1 MNAIFCIYNQYII
14 GIDGKLPSQVIPEL
28 GKEKAVKADMAMFK
42 HITKDAIVVMGRKT
56 WESLDCKPLP
66 GRKMN
71 IIITS
76 TPEELSKKYPL
87 WKFKDPVNFLTKEQ
101 FNRLYADNPNV
112 WIIGG
117 HKLLEEYI
125 PRCEQ
130 VYINEIMANTK
141 VFPLEDIS
149 TDRILIFDYSDLIQL
164 LKENNFIPEG
174 SGRWPLMAKQCL
186 YSRENATLFCYHFY
200 KCYLNGWD
208 NERKFV

>member
-1 MNAIFCIYNQYII
+1 MNAIFCLYNQYII

-56 WESLDCKPLP
+56 WESLGCKPLP

-76 TPEELSKKYPL
+76 TPDELTKQYPL
-87 WKFKDPVNFLTKEQ
+87 RKFKDPINFLTKEQ
-101 FNRLYADNPNV
+101 FNRFYADEPNV

-117 HKLLEEYI
+117 RKLLEEYI

-130 VYINEIMANTK
+130 VYINEIMTNSK
-141 VFPLEDIS
+141 VFPLKDIS
-149 TDRILIFDYSDLIQL
+149 VNQITNFDYSDLIEL

-174 SGRWPLMAKQCL
+174 SDRWPLMAKRCL
-186 YSRENATLFCYHFY
+186 YARENATLFCYHFY

>member
-1 MNAIFCIYNQYII
+1 MNAIFCLYNQYII
-14 GIDGKLPSQVIPEL
+14 GIDDKLPSQVIPEL
-28 GKEKAVKADMAMFK
+28 GKERAVKADMAMFK

-56 WESLDCKPLP
+56 WESLDCKPLS

-76 TPEELSKKYPL
+76 TPEELSKQYPL

-101 FNRLYADNPNV
+101 FDRFYADNPDV

-117 HKLLEEYI
+117 RKLLEEYI

-130 VYINEIMANTK
+130 VYINEIMANSK
-141 VFPLEDIS
+141 VFPLGNIS
-149 TDRILIFDYSDLIQL
+149 TSQITSFDYSDLIQL

-174 SGRWPLMAKQCL
+174 SERWPLMAKQCL
-186 YSRENATLFCYHFY
+186 YARENATLFCYHFY
-200 KCYLNGWD
+200 KCYLNGW
-208 NERKFV
+208 NYEGKFV